1 MWAEESRF
9 TLFQTDGHIREVE
22 DVTRPS
28 RHHPQSY
35 FFLTTQ
41 LFLVNVTFF
50 SDCTKSFTNLYSEI
64 KATIKIELPYLRYI
78 QFYKSKQMLCV
89 SFSLLQK
96 QFTQLGTP
104 GICHSA
110 NSVVFPC
117 WSQSKDWDKLW
128 CCGRRSARIKTKSTN
143 NGKRLSLIQKRFAE
157 K

>member
-9 TLFQTDGHIREVE
+9 TLFQTDWRI
-22 DVTRPS
+22 TPS
-28 RHHPQSY
+28 SSILFVFNHTA
-35 FFLTTQ
+35 FL
-41 LFLVNVTFF
+41 LVNVTFF

-64 KATIKIELPYLRYI
+64 KATIKIELSYLHYM

-96 QFTQLGTP
+96 WFTQLGTP

-143 NGKRLSLIQKRFAE
+143 NGKRLSLIQKRLAE